1 VGVLVLGA
9 AVGLLL
15 SLYGPAI
22 PRLREAYGV
31 GGGGSALVL
40 TAHFA
45 GASPDCLASSPAV
58 SGPERSSRSSAFSSL
73 ALSPCLA
80 ATAVW
85 NITVATLE
93 ARPAMASCSSSS
105 DRRPL
110 GDRVSSGAEGV
121 VMPASVAYI

>member
-1 VGVLVLGA
+1 MRSVSTSTRMLRRSLGFWM
-9 AVGLLL
+9 
-15 SLYGPAI
+15 
-22 PRLREAYGV
+22 RLAKPFCSSRLISPV
-31 GGGGSALVL
+31 
-40 TAHFA
+40 TDA

-93 ARPAMASCSSSS
+93 ARPAMASCWSSSA
-105 DRRPL
+105 RRSV
-110 GDRVSSGAEGV
+110 GDRVPSGAEGV